1 MNVKTRFP
9 REGMNDRRTT
19 PGSIERGP
27 DRRVDFHCRKLVAQ
41 MSPEEM
47 QHALMRH
54 ELTGLRN
61 RRAYQEAE
69 KMPVQAAID
78 ADSLKWFNDAM
89 GHEAGDHVLRA
100 IASAFD
106 AVTTE
111 AYHFGGDEFLVQGRS
126 EDDVLRIILRA
137 RRLLRRVT
145 IGTRLADG
153 TVIRKTGVE
162 ISYGIGRSRADSE
175 RALSQ
180 AKETRAAS
188 GARAARGEPPRRGLV
203 RISGRCDAGNAADA
217 CVSTSVAQPLHRRGN
232 WLRRWW
238 PVRD

>member
-1 MNVKTRFP
+1 MNVKNRFS
-9 REGMNDRRTT
+9 REGMHDRRTAL
-19 PGSIERGP
+19 GCIERGP
-27 DRRVDFHCRKLVAQ
+27 DRRVDYHCRKLVAQ

-47 QHALMRH
+47 QRALMRH

-69 KMPVQAAID
+69 KLPVQAAVD

-106 AVTTE
+106 AVTGE
-111 AYHFGGDEFLVQGRS
+111 IYHIGGDEFLVQGHS
-126 EDDVLRIILRA
+126 EDEVRHVILRA

-145 IGTRLADG
+145 IGARLADG

-175 RALSQ
+175 QALSQ
-180 AKETRAAS
+180 AKEARAAS
-188 GARAARGEPPRRGLV
+188 GVRAVRGEPPRRGVV
-203 RISGRCDAGNAADA
+203 RISGRDDMEGDGATRI
-217 CVSTSVAQPLHRRGN
+217 STRMERPQHRRGN

-238 PVRD
+238 PGR

>member
-1 MNVKTRFP
+1 MSVRTGFP
-9 REGMNDRRTT
+9 REGARDRRTAL
-19 PGSIERGP
+19 GGIERGP
-27 DRRVDFHCRKLVAQ
+27 DRRVDCYCRKLVAE

-47 QHALMRH
+47 QRALMRH

-69 KMPVQAAID
+69 KLPVQAAID

-89 GHEAGDHVLRA
+89 GHEAGDHALRA

-106 AVTTE
+106 AVTVE
-111 AYHFGGDEFLVQGRS
+111 AYHIGGDEFLVQGRS
-126 EDDVLRIILRA
+126 EDEVRRVILRA

-145 IGTRLADG
+145 IGARLADG

-162 ISYGIGRSRADSE
+162 ISYGIGHSRADSE

-180 AKETRAAS
+180 AKQARRES
-188 GARAARGEPPRRGLV
+188 GARAARGEAPRRGVV
-203 RISGRCDAGNAADA
+203 RVSAGRGAGDTAGTR
-217 CVSTSVAQPLHRRGN
+217 VSTTTRAPHRRGN

-238 PVRD
+238 PGRA